1 MRGRRASASVPSER
15 VLCERVAATGEARRK
30 PRERPGRSPDDRGA
44 NFHWPARESVRYRE
58 RAEKHAIV
66 AGAEQAGGDLQCEAQ
81 KIVAERWI
89 GDGGH
94 DKVGRRPREEPG
106 HHDRAARSFER
117 GNGVT
122 SFELSDEFLQYEGG
136 PRERSIKRGGKTGAR
151 ARCKQRP
158 AVGRIPAKGFSLPS
172 DAVQL
177 CCH

>member
-1 MRGRRASASVPSER
+1 MNGRSERWRTSRAASRRRLRKSVPR
-15 VLCERVAATGEARRK
+15 
-30 PRERPGRSPDDRGA
+30 
-44 NFHWPARESVRYRE
+44 
-58 RAEKHAIV
+58 
-66 AGAEQAGGDLQCEAQ
+66 GAEQAGGNPQCEAQ

-106 HHDRAARSFER
+106 HHDRAARRSER

-122 SFELSDEFLQYEGG
+122 CFELSDEFLQYEGG

-158 AVGRIPAKGFSLPS
+158 AVGRIPAKGFS
-172 DAVQL
+172 
-177 CCH
+177 